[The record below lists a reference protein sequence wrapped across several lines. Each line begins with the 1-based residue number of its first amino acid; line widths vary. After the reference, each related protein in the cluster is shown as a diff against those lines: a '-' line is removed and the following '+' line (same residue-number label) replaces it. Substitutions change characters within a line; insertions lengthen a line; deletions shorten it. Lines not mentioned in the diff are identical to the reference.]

1 MIGGYLGILL
11 YEAPIEVHEAHQH
24 LHVFRGCGC
33 RPIFTLNSHFSAL
46 QYRPY
51 SRSVSKNCAH
61 VILVL
66 RWILRI
72 NEEIIELAD
81 YQLVHIRP
89 HAIVHISLE
98 RRISQPEWHDP
109 IFELTISGPESRI
122 YVFAL
127 PNLSKISEISGSG

>member
-1 MIGGYLGILL
+1 
-11 YEAPIEVHEAHQH
+11 
-24 LHVFRGCGC
+24 
-33 RPIFTLNSHFSAL
+33 
-46 QYRPY
+46 
-51 SRSVSKNCAH
+51 

-66 RWILRI
+66 RRILRI
-72 NEEIIELAD
+72 NEDIIELAD

-98 RRISQPEWHDP
+98 RRRRISQPGRHDP
-109 IFELTISGPESRI
+109 IFELTISGPEGRLKLIALFDSDKVIRAAYI